1 MPGSGPLT
9 TVEGSPWHPQRSARR
24 RHADLRCERLDG
36 HQQSFPCSR
45 LNPSSPATFPWTSRI
60 VWAVCSSF
68 SIVGVQGR
76 AGTGKTTMLRQVRE
90 LAGDRQVIGLAP
102 SAAAARVL
110 ERESDIHARTLQW
123 FLTRCQA
130 VGGNGSA
137 VGDLRK
143 LFGGSVLVLDEAS
156 MVSTD
161 QMRSLTRIA
170 AELDVARLVLVGD
183 TSQLRAVDAGQP
195 FRQLQQAGMTTA
207 RMDDILRQRNPELR
221 AAVLAALAGEPGE
234 AVELLG
240 SSVHEVAYDELGE
253 KAAQTWLE
261 LDPEVR
267 DRTLLLAPTHALRA
281 EINRTLRGALREE
294 GMLRGKA
301 LVIERL
307 VSLGMTRA
315 EKGDVRN
322 YREDDMIVFHQD
334 MVNYRVKKD
343 EALTVEVLWRSDEEP
358 CVPMDMSLALLT
370 AGGLWRAFWDD
381 EEERES
387 EAREQKEELEE
398 SRELLHRPGPHMS
411 MKIG

>member
-1 MPGSGPLT
+1 
-9 TVEGSPWHPQRSARR
+9 
-24 RHADLRCERLDG
+24 
-36 HQQSFPCSR
+36 
-45 LNPSSPATFPWTSRI
+45 
-60 VWAVCSSF
+60 
-68 SIVGVQGR
+68 
-76 AGTGKTTMLRQVRE
+76 
-90 LAGDRQVIGLAP
+90 
-102 SAAAARVL
+102 
-110 ERESDIHARTLQW
+110 
-123 FLTRCQA
+123 
-130 VGGNGSA
+130 
-137 VGDLRK
+137 
-143 LFGGSVLVLDEAS
+143 

-322 YREDDMIVFHQD
+322 YREDDTIVFHQD

-343 EALTVEVLWRSDEEP
+343 EALTVAGIEADRVHPPPPRRQATLYQ
-358 CVPMDMSLALLT
+358 T
-370 AGGLWRAFWDD
+370 GGLDPLP
-381 EEERES
+381 
-387 EAREQKEELEE
+387 ARCLRDATDRDPRGRPDPLDPQ
-398 SRELLHRPGPHMS
+398 RPCADPDQRRTGRGDGDRPGPGAVAARGRARDLAQGGRS
-411 MKIG
+411 AAPPYRLCLELDRARRAGGARRTG